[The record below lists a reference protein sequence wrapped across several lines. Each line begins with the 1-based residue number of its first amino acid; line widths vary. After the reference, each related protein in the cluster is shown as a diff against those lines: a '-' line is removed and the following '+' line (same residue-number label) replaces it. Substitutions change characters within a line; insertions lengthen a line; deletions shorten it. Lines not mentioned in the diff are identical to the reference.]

1 MKYNKGNDK
10 KIKPV
15 KKTIVLL
22 VFLIV
27 LLIAVN
33 YNSLDRNLKNFLNTN
48 QEVLVERIIDGDT
61 IESNGTS
68 IRLLGI
74 NTPERR
80 EFYYGEAKQF
90 LEDRILNKTVTLR
103 FGRERYDKY
112 DRVLAYAF
120 LDNKNINLEL
130 IENGFANYYFP
141 SGKDAY
147 YGNFVDAWN
156 TCLNNNVNLCEKS
169 EDVCSRCIELKN
181 FSALKNICS
190 FSCDINGWKIKAEGR
205 NYTEFFTTLKSQ
217 EETPFILELTPEGDT
232 VFLRDDEGKLVI
244 WRAY

>member
-147 YGNFVDAWN
+147 YEDFVHAWN
-156 TCLNNNVNLCEKS
+156 ECIQKNVNLCEKS
-169 EDVCSRCIELKN
+169 EDVCAECINVKN
-181 FSALKNICS
+181 FNVITNTCS
-190 FSCDINGWKIKAEGR
+190 FSCNINGWKIKAEGR
-205 NYTEFFTTLKSQ
+205 NYTAFSNTLKSL
-217 EETPFILELTPEGDT
+217 EETSFELPLTSTGDT
-232 VFLRDDEGKLVI
+232 IFLRDNNGKLVF
-244 WRAY
+244 WEKY